1 MQQLA
6 PQRPYDGGMHV
17 DAFPH
22 ALGCGIIIRSEQ
34 PVDAALHRHIAQFLE
49 EYERV
54 LSRFRGDSLVARMAR
69 PTRRDLIELA
79 GMENSGVGFSGTEL
93 SDAGRSCMGTSG
105 KANDDTS
112 ADGKP
117 TFAFNFPAW
126 TEGLFALYD
135 LLFAATAGAIDPCV
149 GSALTRLG
157 YGPQLGR
164 QFREGDAATPSTEF
178 APPQTSETSWDELA
192 ARQLRERAVWGRDVK
207 VLSLSASSTDKP
219 SAAPSTTLVT
229 HGPVQLDFGAAGK
242 GYAVDL
248 LFNKLRSADLQ
259 GPLIIDAGGD
269 LRIDLRD
276 TAHVERPAT
285 AHAGR
290 PTTAHEAGPTGNR
303 TALPPLRIALEDPHA
318 NDQAIGI
325 AQITCGSL
333 CASSPARRHWQATAP
348 TEAAN
353 EVHHLLNAL
362 NGEPANGIAASWT
375 YVDAS
380 HQSPFDTYPT
390 ALADGLA
397 TALFVTEPNQLRR
410 AFAFEAA
417 AMRPDRSAWHSRNFP
432 GQLFIA
438 QSQ

>member
-1 MQQLA
+1 
-6 PQRPYDGGMHV
+6 MHV

-22 ALGCGIIIRSEQ
+22 ALGCGIIIRSAQ
-34 PVDAALHRHIAQFLE
+34 PIDAALHRHIAQFLE
-49 EYERV
+49 EYERT

-69 PTRRDLIELA
+69 PTRRDLSDCADTGIA
-79 GMENSGVGFSGTEL
+79 GTGNSDTANSGAGL
-93 SDAGRSCMGTSG
+93 SHISASDRPTV
-105 KANDDTS
+105 DES

-117 TFAFNFPAW
+117 TFAFTFPTW
-126 TEGLFALYD
+126 SEGLFALYD
-135 LLFAATAGAIDPCV
+135 RLFAATAGAVDPCV

-157 YGPQLGR
+157 YGPQLGLT
-164 QFREGDAATPSTEF
+164 FREGGATATSTEF
-178 APPQTSETSWDELA
+178 ATPAPEATTPAPPQTSEASWDELV

-207 VLSLSASSTDKP
+207 VLPLSASGTDKP
-219 SAAPSTTLVT
+219 STAHSTTLVT

-248 LFNKLRSADLQ
+248 LFNTLRAEGLQ

-276 TAHVERPAT
+276 VAHPAHCAAT
-285 AHAGR
+285 DLAS
-290 PTTAHEAGPTGNR
+290 NR
-303 TALPPLRIALEDPHA
+303 ATQTQPQTRPLRIALEDPHA
-318 NDQAIGI
+318 SDQAVGI
-325 AQITCGSL
+325 AQIACGSL
-333 CASSPARRHWQATAP
+333 CASSPARRHWQAAAP
-348 TEAAN
+348 AEAAN

-362 NGEPANGIAASWT
+362 DGKPANGIAASWV
-375 YVDAS
+375 YVDTS
-380 HQSPFDTYPT
+380 RQFPLELYPT

-397 TALFVTEPNQLRR
+397 TALFVTEPDQLRR

-417 AMRPDRSAWHSRNFP
+417 ALRPDRSAWRSHNFP